1 MDKRNKAAV
10 QMTWVRRAKPVL
22 FVLCLLPASQ
32 LAYAAYRGALGAD
45 PVETLTFATGDWT
58 LRFLLI
64 TLAVTPLRYLSG
76 IHSLVRLRRMFGL
89 FAFFHVCLHFLVY
102 LVFDQFFAWRLILE
116 DILERRYIMVGMLG
130 FLSLLPL
137 AITSTDKML
146 KRLGGKRWRRLHRL
160 AYFAG
165 TCGVIHYLW
174 LGKSDIREPLIYILI
189 LAILLGY
196 RVARSTNQ
204 RRKLR
209 TTSANTL
216 KDNA

>member
-1 MDKRNKAAV
+1 MKKHNKAPVHIA
-10 QMTWVRRAKPVL
+10 WVKRTKPLL
-22 FVLCLLPASQ
+22 FVLCLLPAAQ
-32 LAYAAYRGALGAD
+32 LAYASYRGSLGAD
-45 PVETLTFATGDWT
+45 PVETLTYATGDWT

-64 TLAVTPLRYLSG
+64 TLAVTPLRYLTE
-76 IHSLVRLRRMFGL
+76 IHSLVRLRRMLGL
-89 FAFFHVCLHFLVY
+89 FAFFYVCLHFLVY

-165 TCGVIHYLW
+165 ACGVIHYLW
-174 LGKSDIREPLIYILI
+174 LVKSDYREPLLYIVI
-189 LAILLGY
+189 FAVLLGY
-196 RVARSTNQ
+196 RVVRSTKE
-204 RRKLR
+204 RRKLQ
-209 TTSANTL
+209 TTSTITI
-216 KDNA
+216 

>member
-1 MDKRNKAAV
+1 MEQRHKAAV
-10 QMTWVRRAKPVL
+10 QMAWIMRAKPVL
-22 FVLCLLPASQ
+22 FALCLLPTVQ
-32 LAYAAYRGALGAD
+32 LAYAAYRGTLGAD

-64 TLAVTPLRYLSG
+64 TLAITPVRYLTG
-76 IHSLVRLRRMFGL
+76 IQGLVRLRRMFGL

-102 LVFDQFFAWRLILE
+102 LVFDQFFAWRSILD

-165 TCGVIHYLW
+165 ACGVVHYLW
-174 LGKSDIREPLIYILI
+174 LVKSDYREPLLYIVI
-189 LAILLGY
+189 FAVLLGY
-196 RVARSTNQ
+196 RVVRSTKE
-204 RRKLR
+204 RRKLQ
-209 TTSANTL
+209 TTSTITI
-216 KDNA
+216 